1 MTSSD
6 PTPEITDPHLA
17 DAIARA
23 ERGRAMLERLAVM
36 GMEIAEEVREQ
47 HRTVHL
53 HPAPKHDLRR
63 GYDRVARAVQL
74 SLALLR
80 VFEADLVAMRKGE
93 AIKVRPPREARPSA
107 PSPAPSPAPSS
118 QLPALGPEGVRVRDA
133 VRSAI
138 DARYGRWDGAMDA
151 LDSLNERL
159 NEYDRLER
167 FLDLPFRD
175 CVEAICRDLGLKPD
189 WSTWSDETGFAG
201 PIGKPDVKW
210 HMIWR
215 HDPKRAEARRQ
226 RSADVSS
233 ASLGRQV
240 ADGTSALREEADA
253 RRQQ

>member
-1 MTSSD
+1 MTAPD
-6 PTPEITDPHLA
+6 PTPDIADPHLA

-63 GYDRVARAVQL
+63 GYDRVARSVRL
-74 SLALLR
+74 SLALMR
-80 VFEADLVAMRKGE
+80 KFDDDIVAMRKGE
-93 AIKVRPPREARPSA
+93 PIKGPRVREAKPSA
-107 PSPAPSPAPSS
+107 PSSQAPV
-118 QLPALGPEGVRVRDA
+118 LGPEGARVRDA

-138 DARYGRWDGAMDA
+138 DARYAEWDGAFNA
-151 LDSLNERL
+151 LDHLNERL
-159 NEYDRLER
+159 TEYDRLER
-167 FLDLPFRD
+167 FLSLPFRE

-210 HMIWR
+210 HMLWS

-226 RSADVSS
+226 RFANPPPP
-233 ASLGRQV
+233 A
-240 ADGTSALREEADA
+240 E
-253 RRQQ
+253 RRLE

>member
-1 MTSSD
+1 MTSPD
-6 PTPEITDPHLA
+6 LTPEITDPHLA

-74 SLALLR
+74 SLALMR

-93 AIKVRPPREARPSA
+93 PIKVRQPREAKPA
-107 PSPAPSPAPSS
+107 APSPAPSS
-118 QLPALGPEGVRVRDA
+118 QAPVLGPEGVRVRDA

-138 DARYGRWDGAMDA
+138 DARYGEWDGAFNA
-151 LDSLNERL
+151 LDHLYERL

-167 FLDLPFRD
+167 FLSLPFRE

-201 PIGKPDVKW
+201 PIGKPNVKW
-210 HMIWR
+210 HMLWS
-215 HDPKRAEARRQ
+215 HDPKRAERRRQ

-233 ASLGRQV
+233 ASSSGQV
-240 ADGTSALREEADA
+240 ADGASALRE
-253 RRQQ
+253 RGSSP

>member
-1 MTSSD
+1 MISGMTSPD
-6 PTPEITDPHLA
+6 PTPDTTDPHLA

-74 SLALLR
+74 SLALIR

-93 AIKVRPPREARPSA
+93 PIKVRPPREARPSA
-107 PSPAPSPAPSS
+107 PSAVPSS
-118 QLPALGPEGVRVRDA
+118 APPALGPEGVRVRDA

-138 DARYGRWDGAMDA
+138 DARYGEWDGAFNA
-151 LDSLNERL
+151 LDHLYERL
-159 NEYDRLER
+159 TEYDRLER
-167 FLDLPFRD
+167 FLSLPFRD

-210 HMIWR
+210 HMLWR
-215 HDPKRAEARRQ
+215 HDPKRADARRQ

-233 ASLGRQV
+233 VLRPEPHPRQ
-240 ADGTSALREEADA
+240 
-253 RRQQ
+253 